1 MHILSLLKINIY
13 GIIKKVKTTTI
24 QYFNFYFQEGKE
36 MSFCKYCGRQLQDG
50 EVCTCQQAQQSAGAA
65 QPQQGFNQQA
75 AQQTFQQ
82 GAGQQTYQQ
91 AQQGFNQQQASQQ
104 MDAVKKA
111 GANASLDYVNVLKG
125 LFTSPVET
133 VSAFVA
139 KANVIMIA
147 ILIGGQAIINMLTR
161 LFDMLI
167 ANSKAKVTTGSKE
180 LDSLLSSYYSS
191 YTNTK
196 PYPAGSIFKNM
207 LLEILLVAVAAAV
220 IALVVMLLAK
230 AFNKANVTYMQGL
243 AVYAITAVL
252 GIPAELL
259 SWVTGLTSV
268 GFIDRISSC
277 VTVFSNV
284 AGYAFVYIAI
294 RALCKDEK
302 KIPLIM
308 AISYVAVNFLTWVL
322 RLMF

>member
-1 MHILSLLKINIY
+1 
-13 GIIKKVKTTTI
+13 
-24 QYFNFYFQEGKE
+24 

-50 EVCTCQQAQQSAGAA
+50 EVCTCQQAQQPAGAA
-65 QPQQGFNQQA
+65 QPQQEFNQQAAQQPAGA

-82 GAGQQTYQQ
+82 GAGQQTY
-91 AQQGFNQQQASQQ
+91 QQGFNQQQASQQ

-111 GANASLDYVNVLKG
+111 GANAALDYVNVLKG

-284 AGYAFVYIAI
+284 AGYAFVYITI

>member
-13 GIIKKVKTTTI
+13 GSIKKVKTTTI

-65 QPQQGFNQQA
+65 QPQQA

-91 AQQGFNQQQASQQ
+91 TQQGFNQQQASQQ

-111 GANASLDYVNVLKG
+111 GANAALDYVNVLKG

-196 PYPAGSIFKNM
+196 PYPVGSIFKNM

>member
-1 MHILSLLKINIY
+1 
-13 GIIKKVKTTTI
+13 
-24 QYFNFYFQEGKE
+24 

-65 QPQQGFNQQA
+65 QPQQA

-82 GAGQQTYQQ
+82 GAGQQT
-91 AQQGFNQQQASQQ
+91 QQGFNQQQASQQ

-111 GANASLDYVNVLKG
+111 GANAALDYVNVLKG

-196 PYPAGSIFKNM
+196 PYPVGSIFKNM

-230 AFNKANVTYMQGL
+230 AFT
-243 AVYAITAVL
+243 
-252 GIPAELL
+252 
-259 SWVTGLTSV
+259 
-268 GFIDRISSC
+268 
-277 VTVFSNV
+277 
-284 AGYAFVYIAI
+284 
-294 RALCKDEK
+294 
-302 KIPLIM
+302 
-308 AISYVAVNFLTWVL
+308 
-322 RLMF
+322 RLMLHICRVLQYMPLQQYLVYQQSYSAG

>member
-1 MHILSLLKINIY
+1 
-13 GIIKKVKTTTI
+13 
-24 QYFNFYFQEGKE
+24 

-50 EVCTCQQAQQSAGAA
+50 EVCTCQQAQQPAGAA
-65 QPQQGFNQQA
+65 QPQQEFNQQAAQQPAGAAQQTFQQGA

-82 GAGQQTYQQ
+82 GAGQQTY
-91 AQQGFNQQQASQQ
+91 QQGFNQQQASQQ

-111 GANASLDYVNVLKG
+111 GANAALDYVNVLKG

-220 IALVVMLLAK
+220 IALAVMLLAK
-230 AFNKANVTYMQGL
+230 VFNKANVTYMQGL
-243 AVYAITAVL
+243 AVCAITAVL

>member
-1 MHILSLLKINIY
+1 MLKINIY
-13 GIIKKVKTTTI
+13 GIIKKVETTTI
-24 QYFNFYFQEGKE
+24 QYYNFYFQEGKE

-50 EVCTCQQAQQSAGAA
+50 EVCTCQQQPQQAPVQQAAPQQTMGGAA

-75 AQQTFQQ
+75 AQQTF
-82 GAGQQTYQQ
+82 
-91 AQQGFNQQQASQQ
+91 NQQQAYQQ
-104 MDAVKKA
+104 APQQASKPA
-111 GANASLDYVNVLKG
+111 GPNPATEYLGILKG
-125 LFTSPVET
+125 VFTSPVET

-139 KANVIMIA
+139 NANIIMIA

-196 PYPAGSIFKNM
+196 PYSAGSIFKNM
-207 LLEILLVAVAAAV
+207 FLEILLVAVAAAV

-284 AGYAFVYIAI
+284 AGYAFIYIAI

-302 KIPLIM
+302 KVPLIM
-308 AISYVAVNFLTWVL
+308 ALSYVAVNFMTWVV

>member
-1 MHILSLLKINIY
+1 
-13 GIIKKVKTTTI
+13 
-24 QYFNFYFQEGKE
+24 

-50 EVCTCQQAQQSAGAA
+50 EVCTCQQAQQPAGAA
-65 QPQQGFNQQA
+65 QPQQEFNQQAAQQPAGAAQQTFQQGA

-111 GANASLDYVNVLKG
+111 GANAALDYVNVLKG

-196 PYPAGSIFKNM
+196 PYSVGSIFKNM

>member
-1 MHILSLLKINIY
+1 
-13 GIIKKVKTTTI
+13 
-24 QYFNFYFQEGKE
+24 

-50 EVCTCQQAQQSAGAA
+50 EVCTCQQAQQPAGAA
-65 QPQQGFNQQA
+65 QPQQEFNQQAAQQPAGA

-82 GAGQQTYQQ
+82 GAGQQTY
-91 AQQGFNQQQASQQ
+91 QQGFNQQQASQQ

-111 GANASLDYVNVLKG
+111 GANAALDYVNVLKG

-161 LFDMLI
+161 LFEMLI
-167 ANSKAKVTTGSKE
+167 ANRKAKHTTGSKHH
-180 LDSLLSSYYSS
+180 DSLHSSYYTS

>member
-1 MHILSLLKINIY
+1 MLKINIY
-13 GIIKKVKTTTI
+13 GIIKKVETTTI
-24 QYFNFYFQEGKE
+24 QYYNFYFQEGKE

-111 GANASLDYVNVLKG
+111 GANAALDYVNVLKG

-243 AVYAITAVL
+243 AVY

>member
-1 MHILSLLKINIY
+1 MLKINIY
-13 GIIKKVKTTTI
+13 GIIKKVETTTI
-24 QYFNFYFQEGKE
+24 QYYNFYFQEGKE

-65 QPQQGFNQQA
+65 QPQQEFNQQA

-82 GAGQQTYQQ
+82 
-91 AQQGFNQQQASQQ
+91 AQHGFHQQQASQQ

-111 GANASLDYVNVLKG
+111 GANAALDYVNVLKG

>member
-1 MHILSLLKINIY
+1 MLKINIY
-13 GIIKKVKTTTI
+13 GIIKKVETTAI
-24 QYFNFYFQEGKE
+24 KYYNFYFQEGKE

-50 EVCTCQQAQQSAGAA
+50 EICNCQQTQQPVGGTA
-65 QPQQGFNQQA
+65 QPQQEFNQQA

-82 GAGQQTYQQ
+82 GTAQQTYQQ

-111 GANASLDYVNVLKG
+111 GANAALDYVNVLKG

-284 AGYAFVYIAI
+284 AGYAFVY
-294 RALCKDEK
+294 LS
-302 KIPLIM
+302 LIH
-308 AISYVAVNFLTWVL
+308 ISEPTRPY
-322 RLMF
+322 

>member
-1 MHILSLLKINIY
+1 
-13 GIIKKVKTTTI
+13 
-24 QYFNFYFQEGKE
+24 

-50 EVCTCQQAQQSAGAA
+50 EVCTCQQAQQPAGAA
-65 QPQQGFNQQA
+65 QPQQEFNQQAAQQPAGA

-111 GANASLDYVNVLKG
+111 GANAALDYVNVLKG

-196 PYPAGSIFKNM
+196 PYPAYSR
-207 LLEILLVAVAAAV
+207 
-220 IALVVMLLAK
+220 
-230 AFNKANVTYMQGL
+230 T
-243 AVYAITAVL
+243 
-252 GIPAELL
+252 
-259 SWVTGLTSV
+259 
-268 GFIDRISSC
+268 C
-277 VTVFSNV
+277 
-284 AGYAFVYIAI
+284 
-294 RALCKDEK
+294 
-302 KIPLIM
+302 
-308 AISYVAVNFLTWVL
+308 FLRFFW
-322 RLMF
+322 

>member
-65 QPQQGFNQQA
+65 QPQQA

-82 GAGQQTYQQ
+82 GAGQQTH
-91 AQQGFNQQQASQQ
+91 QGFNQQQASQQ

-111 GANASLDYVNVLKG
+111 GANAALDYVNVLKG

-207 LLEILLVAVAAAV
+207 LLV
-220 IALVVMLLAK
+220 
-230 AFNKANVTYMQGL
+230 
-243 AVYAITAVL
+243 
-252 GIPAELL
+252 
-259 SWVTGLTSV
+259 
-268 GFIDRISSC
+268 
-277 VTVFSNV
+277 
-284 AGYAFVYIAI
+284 GYACG
-294 RALCKDEK
+294 R
-302 KIPLIM
+302 P
-308 AISYVAVNFLTWVL
+308 
-322 RLMF
+322 